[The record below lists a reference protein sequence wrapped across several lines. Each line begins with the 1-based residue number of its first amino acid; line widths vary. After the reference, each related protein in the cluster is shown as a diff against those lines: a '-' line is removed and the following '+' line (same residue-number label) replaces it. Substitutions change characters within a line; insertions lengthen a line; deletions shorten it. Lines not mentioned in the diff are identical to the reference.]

1 MASGQPDQEEMFM
14 KPAFYITTPIYYP
27 SGKLHIGHSY
37 TTVAADAMARYKR
50 LRGFDVMFLTGT
62 DEHGQKIQ
70 RKAESIGMTPQA
82 YVDEIVDG
90 IKELWQLLDIS
101 YDRFIRTTDK
111 AHEKAIQY
119 IFQTLFDK
127 GDIYKSEYEGWYCTP
142 CESFWTETQL
152 VDRNCPDCG
161 RPVEMTREESYFFRL
176 SHYQQRLI
184 DLYER
189 NPEFIQPPSRANEML
204 NNFLRPGLDDLCVS
218 RTTFN
223 WGVQVPFDPKHVVYV
238 WIDALSNYI
247 TALGYPDQAGL
258 FSRYWPADVHLVGKE
273 IVRFHT
279 IIWPAMLMALDLP
292 LPKQV
297 YGHGWLLFKD
307 GKMSKSR
314 GNVIDPVV
322 LCKQYG
328 VDAIRYFL
336 LREVPF
342 GSDGNFSN
350 EALISRINSDLAND
364 LGNLVSRT
372 AAMIDRYFPDGLPAE
387 RESEAIDQELIDV
400 CLQLKGNVEAG
411 MEQLQF
417 SLALA
422 EIWKV
427 VGRSNK
433 YLDETTPWI
442 LARSPER
449 HIRLAT
455 VLFNLAEAIRII
467 SVLLQ
472 PFMPATPPE
481 IWRFL
486 GIDRPELTEWSAA
499 ASFGLFRSGGISKGK
514 PIFPRLDLEK
524 ELANLGALLEGEAA
538 DKVQAT
544 TGETAQSPEDQP
556 ASAPKTQDPV
566 PEAVTDRAPDRAP
579 EAVPE
584 TGVVLIEF
592 ADFEKVSLRVG
603 RIVSCE
609 KVKGSDKLL
618 CSQIDMGGA
627 VRQIV
632 SGIAES
638 YQPEEMPGRLVI
650 VVTNLKPRK
659 IRGNMSEGMLLCV
672 VTEGG
677 YRLLTVDG
685 SAEPG
690 SEVS

>member
-433 YLDETTPWI
+433 YIDETTPWI